1 MKLETLLKTFEYRI
15 TDGAE
20 YLWKCYPNARYLS
33 LSSEHAEVSFL
44 YSTVD
49 QTVYEVKVDAAPGVD
64 AVDVLVYR
72 WMNPDWKEAHDSE
85 SVKRGYDPDIAFD
98 DVKWVDLDVED
109 DFLSKAR
116 NMFDG
121 KFDFDKRVQV
131 ELDLPDDLILFIAK
145 QAHKLDI
152 TFNQYIGQLLEHEL
166 PKLAED
172 IKNDKLPAMDWTD
185 GLPVGTSGQYCTT
198 EGWID
203 EEEYQ
208 ARFLNKKDDDNG

>member
-1 MKLETLLKTFEYRI
+1 
-15 TDGAE
+15 
-20 YLWKCYPNARYLS
+20 
-33 LSSEHAEVSFL
+33 
-44 YSTVD
+44 
-49 QTVYEVKVDAAPGVD
+49 
-64 AVDVLVYR
+64 
-72 WMNPDWKEAHDSE
+72 
-85 SVKRGYDPDIAFD
+85 
-98 DVKWVDLDVED
+98 
-109 DFLSKAR
+109 
-116 NMFDG
+116 MFDG

-152 TFNQYIGQLLEHEL
+152 TFNQYIGQLLEREL

-198 EGWID
+198 EGWIN

-208 ARFLNKKDDDNG
+208 ARFLNEKGDDNG